1 MLKEI
6 DQAIEWLPMKSKVDV
21 TRISKD
27 AALALKARFCLF
39 EGTWRRYHKM
49 EGDTKFLQEAYNAAG
64 ELFIQSDYANN
75 PEIILSKAYD
85 PSLGKGNNL
94 SRQIGVGETPLGVS
108 KDCIDDYLCA
118 ETGLPITLCNCPGHS
133 THTGLLAELNNRD
146 PRLLQTVCSPEA
158 GEHTY

>member
-1 MLKEI
+1 
-6 DQAIEWLPMKSKVDV
+6 MKSEYGY
-21 TRISKD
+21 S
-27 AALALKARFCLF
+27 LF
-39 EGTWRRYHKM
+39 QGSTPSQAYH
-49 EGDTKFLQEAYNAAG
+49 

-118 ETGLPITLCNCPGHS
+118 ETGLPVTLCNCPGHT
-133 THTGLLAELNNRD
+133 THTGLLAELEQPRPAFVTDCMFSRNR
-146 PRLLQTVCSPEA
+146 
-158 GEHTY
+158 